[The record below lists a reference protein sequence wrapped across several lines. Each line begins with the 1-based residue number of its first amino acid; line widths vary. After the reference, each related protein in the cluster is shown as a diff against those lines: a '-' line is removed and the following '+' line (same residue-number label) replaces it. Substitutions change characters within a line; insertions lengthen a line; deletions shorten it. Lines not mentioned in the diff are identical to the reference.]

1 MIEGWATNAKA
12 SIKCPMTESPSS
24 DVRPVGP
31 VLVVEDD
38 PDQRDAVELA
48 LQQAG
53 YAVVAAGDGFEA
65 LEILHGGTRPCLIL
79 LDLMM
84 PEMDGVQFRKEQLK
98 SAATADIPVVVVS
111 AFGQLTRAR
120 SLQVADYLPKPVE
133 LDRLVAVVDRVAQQ
147 RI

>member
-1 MIEGWATNAKA
+1 MQVR
-12 SIKCPMTESPSS
+12 MTESLSS
-24 DVRPVGP
+24 GVRATGP

-38 PDQRDAVELA
+38 PDQRDAVVLA

-53 YAVVAAGDGFEA
+53 YTVVAAGDGVEA
-65 LEILHGGTRPCLIL
+65 LELLHAGTKPCLIL

-111 AFGQLTRAR
+111 AFGQRTRAK
-120 SLQVADYLPKPVE
+120 SLQVADYLSKPVE
-133 LDRLVAVVDRVAQQ
+133 LGRLVAVVDRIAHTGV
-147 RI
+147 